1 MDYPNQSI
9 NKYLTTITDIYN
21 KVYIFIYPITK
32 NLYKISLR
40 IRNENSKKN
49 YTSIEENIINFIE
62 QYFLTDFMINI
73 YSPSGIRYFRKL
85 IILLNERI
93 NYLKEKL
100 NNNSFVLIEDK
111 INNEIL
117 KLKTNIN

>member
-1 MDYPNQSI
+1 M
-9 NKYLTTITDIYN
+9 
-21 KVYIFIYPITK
+21 
-32 NLYKISLR
+32 R

-100 NNNSFVLIEDK
+100 NNNSFALIEDK